1 MAAVEHAWTRKRIP
15 QALAGKVAC
24 ATCQAAHGAFQR
36 TDAGTAAK
44 PATMAVR
51 IRVVRRRGDRPGR
64 RAGLEPQRPLPH
76 LESCMTSPAPT
87 AAHPFGDPAT
97 IRSERAA
104 SELRAGRPVIVETR
118 AGQARAVLALDSSTE
133 QSYLAFAQAAAQQH
147 YLFLTPPRAQVLGLA
162 APQGAR
168 IPLAD
173 RSYDALATLAYLRD
187 GQVPAHWEAGDAL
200 DAGAVEIARLGL
212 LLPAMI
218 AVELG
223 AQASAFQGC
232 QSLQLE
238 DLEQGCALAAAGSYE
253 LVTRTRVPLRDLGD
267 SEFAVFRGG
276 VAQRDQVAIL
286 IGQPDLSAPVP
297 VRVHS
302 SCLTGDLF
310 GSLKCDCGDQLR
322 HGLAKLRELG
332 GGVLLY
338 LDQEG
343 RGTGIA
349 TKMRAYGYQHD
360 GLDTIDADAQLGFGA
375 DERRYGSAVAMLRG
389 LGIARVRLLTNNPSK
404 AERLR
409 AAGIE
414 VVERIPVTGTIT
426 AENEGY
432 LRTKAARAGHAL
444 DVDALLRAAR

>member
-1 MAAVEHAWTRKRIP
+1 
-15 QALAGKVAC
+15 
-24 ATCQAAHGAFQR
+24 
-36 TDAGTAAK
+36 
-44 PATMAVR
+44 
-51 IRVVRRRGDRPGR
+51 
-64 RAGLEPQRPLPH
+64 
-76 LESCMTSPAPT
+76 MTSPAPT
-87 AAHPFGDPAT
+87 SAHAFGDPAA

-104 SELRAGRPVIVETR
+104 SELRAGRPVVIEGPH
-118 AGQARAVLALDSSTE
+118 GQARAVLALDSSTA
-133 QSYLAFAQAAAQQH
+133 QSYLSFAQAAAQRH
-147 YLFLTPPRAQVLGLA
+147 YLFLTPPRAQVLGLV

-168 IPLAD
+168 IVLAGQ
-173 RSYDALATLAYLRD
+173 SYDALAALAYLRD
-187 GQVPAHWEAGDAL
+187 GALPTQWQPGDAL

-218 AVELG
+218 AVDLG
-223 AQASAFQGC
+223 ADSSAFQGC
-232 QSLQLE
+232 QSLQLD
-238 DLEQGCALAAAGSYE
+238 DLEHGCAATTAGSYE
-253 LVTRTRVPLRDLGD
+253 LVTRTQVPLRDLGS
-267 SEFAVFRGG
+267 SEFVVFRGG
-276 VAQRDQVAIL
+276 VAQRDQVAIV
-286 IGQPDLSAPVP
+286 IGQPDLSTPVP

-322 HGLAKLRELG
+322 HGLAKLKDLG

-375 DERRYGSAVAMLRG
+375 DERRYGGAVAMLRG
-389 LGIARVRLLTNNPSK
+389 LGIGRVRLLTNNPSK

-409 AAGIE
+409 AAGID
-414 VVERIPVTGTIT
+414 VVERIPITGAIT

-444 DVDALLRAAR
+444 DVDALIHAAR

>member
-1 MAAVEHAWTRKRIP
+1 
-15 QALAGKVAC
+15 
-24 ATCQAAHGAFQR
+24 
-36 TDAGTAAK
+36 
-44 PATMAVR
+44 
-51 IRVVRRRGDRPGR
+51 
-64 RAGLEPQRPLPH
+64 
-76 LESCMTSPAPT
+76 MTSPTAPS
-87 AAHPFGDPAT
+87 AHAFGDPAA

-104 SELRAGRPVIVETR
+104 SELRAGRPVLLEDGNGHTR
-118 AGQARAVLALDSSTE
+118 AVMALDSSTE
-133 QSYLAFAQAAAQQH
+133 PSYLGFAEASGQRH
-147 YLFLTPPRAQVLGLA
+147 YLFVTPPRAQVLGLD

-168 IPLAD
+168 IALAGH
-173 RSYDALATLAYLRD
+173 SYDALAALAYLRD
-187 GQVPAHWEAGDAL
+187 GPVPAQWQPGDAL
-200 DAGAVEIARLGL
+200 DAGAAEIARLGL
-212 LLPAMI
+212 LLPAMV
-218 AVELG
+218 AADLG
-223 AQASAFQGC
+223 ADSSAFQGC
-232 QSLQLE
+232 QSLRLD
-238 DLEQGCALAAAGSYE
+238 DLEHGCALAASDSYT
-253 LVTRTRVPLRDLGD
+253 LVTRTQVPLRDLGPG
-267 SEFAVFRGG
+267 EFVVFRGG
-276 VAQRDQVAIL
+276 VAQRDQVAIV

-322 HGLAKLRELG
+322 HGLAKLKALG

-389 LGIARVRLLTNNPSK
+389 LGIGRVRLLTNNPNK

-414 VVERIPVTGTIT
+414 VTERIPVTGTIT

>member
-1 MAAVEHAWTRKRIP
+1 MNRPPDMSAHA
-15 QALAGKVAC
+15 
-24 ATCQAAHGAFQR
+24 
-36 TDAGTAAK
+36 
-44 PATMAVR
+44 
-51 IRVVRRRGDRPGR
+51 
-64 RAGLEPQRPLPH
+64 
-76 LESCMTSPAPT
+76 
-87 AAHPFGDPAT
+87 FGDPGA

-104 SELRAGRPVIVETR
+104 SELRAGRPVLIQNHSGHLR
-118 AGQARAVLALDSSTE
+118 AAMALDSSTA
-133 QSYLAFAQAAAQQH
+133 QSYHRFAQAAAHRH
-147 YLFLTPPRAQVLGLA
+147 YLFVTSTRAQVLGLD

-168 IPLAD
+168 IALAGQ
-173 RSYDALATLAYLRD
+173 SYEALATLAYLRD
-187 GQVPAHWEAGDAL
+187 SPAPAQWRPGDAL
-200 DAGAVEIARLGL
+200 DAGAADIARLGL
-212 LLPAMI
+212 LLPAI
-218 AVELG
+218 VAVELDRDD
-223 AQASAFQGC
+223 SAFQGC
-232 QSLQLE
+232 HTLQLA
-238 DLEQGCALAAAGSYE
+238 DLEHACTLAAADSYE
-253 LVTRTRVPLRDLGD
+253 LVTRTQVPLRDLGPC
-267 SEFAVFRGG
+267 EFVVFRGG
-276 VAQRDQVAIL
+276 VAQRDQVAIV
-286 IGQPDLSAPVP
+286 IGQPDLTAPVP

-322 HGLAKLRELG
+322 HGLAMLKQLG

-375 DERRYGSAVAMLRG
+375 DERRYAGAVAMLRG

-409 AAGIE
+409 AAGVE
-414 VVERIPVTGTIT
+414 VTERIPVTGAIT

-444 DVDALLRAAR
+444 DVDTLLRVGRER

>member
-1 MAAVEHAWTRKRIP
+1 
-15 QALAGKVAC
+15 
-24 ATCQAAHGAFQR
+24 
-36 TDAGTAAK
+36 
-44 PATMAVR
+44 
-51 IRVVRRRGDRPGR
+51 
-64 RAGLEPQRPLPH
+64 
-76 LESCMTSPAPT
+76 MTSPTAPSVH
-87 AAHPFGDPAT
+87 AFGDPAA

-104 SELRAGRPVIVETR
+104 SELRAGRPVLLEDGNGRTR
-118 AGQARAVLALDSSTE
+118 AVMALDSSTE
-133 QSYLAFAQAAAQQH
+133 PSYLGFAEATGQRH
-147 YLFLTPPRAQVLGLA
+147 YLFVTPPRAQVLGLD

-168 IPLAD
+168 IALAGH
-173 RSYDALATLAYLRD
+173 SYDALAALAYLRD
-187 GQVPAHWEAGDAL
+187 GPVPAHWLPGDAL
-200 DAGAVEIARLGL
+200 DAGAAEIARLGL
-212 LLPAMI
+212 LLPAMV
-218 AVELG
+218 AADLG
-223 AQASAFQGC
+223 ADSSAFRGC
-232 QSLQLE
+232 QSLRLD
-238 DLEQGCALAAAGSYE
+238 DLEHGCALAASDSYT
-253 LVTRTRVPLRDLGD
+253 LVTRTQVPLRDLG
-267 SEFAVFRGG
+267 SGEFVVFRGG
-276 VAQRDQVAIL
+276 VAQRDQVAIV

-322 HGLAKLRELG
+322 HGLAKLKALG

-389 LGIARVRLLTNNPSK
+389 LGIGRVRLLTNNPNK

-414 VVERIPVTGTIT
+414 VTERIPVTGTIT

-432 LRTKAARAGHAL
+432 LRTKATRAGHAL

>member
-1 MAAVEHAWTRKRIP
+1 
-15 QALAGKVAC
+15 
-24 ATCQAAHGAFQR
+24 
-36 TDAGTAAK
+36 
-44 PATMAVR
+44 
-51 IRVVRRRGDRPGR
+51 
-64 RAGLEPQRPLPH
+64 
-76 LESCMTSPAPT
+76 MTSPVPT
-87 AAHPFGDPAT
+87 SVHAFGDPAA

-104 SELRAGRPVIVETR
+104 SELRAGRPVVIEDHR
-118 AGQARAVLALDSSTE
+118 GQARAVLALDSSTA
-133 QSYLAFAQAAAQQH
+133 QSYLSFAQAAAQRH
-147 YLFLTPPRAQVLGLA
+147 YLFLTPTRAQALGLA

-168 IPLAD
+168 IALAD
-173 RSYDALATLAYLRD
+173 QSYDALAALAYLRD
-187 GQVPAHWEAGDAL
+187 GPLPAHWLPGDAL
-200 DAGAVEIARLGL
+200 DAGAVEITRLGL

-218 AVELG
+218 AVDLG
-223 AQASAFQGC
+223 ADTSAFQGC
-232 QSLQLE
+232 QSLQLD
-238 DLEQGCALAAAGSYE
+238 DLEHGCAIATAGGYE
-253 LVTRTRVPLRDLGD
+253 LVTRTQVPLRDLGS
-267 SEFAVFRGG
+267 SEFVVFRGG
-276 VAQRDQVAIL
+276 VAQRDQVAIV
-286 IGQPDLSAPVP
+286 IGQPDLCVPVP

-322 HGLAKLRELG
+322 HGLAKLKELG

-375 DERRYGSAVAMLRG
+375 DERRYGGAVAMLRG
-389 LGIARVRLLTNNPSK
+389 LGIQRVRLLTNNPSK

-409 AAGIE
+409 AAGID
-414 VVERIPVTGTIT
+414 VVERIPITGAIT

-444 DVDALLRAAR
+444 DVDALLHAAR

>member
-1 MAAVEHAWTRKRIP
+1 
-15 QALAGKVAC
+15 
-24 ATCQAAHGAFQR
+24 
-36 TDAGTAAK
+36 
-44 PATMAVR
+44 
-51 IRVVRRRGDRPGR
+51 
-64 RAGLEPQRPLPH
+64 
-76 LESCMTSPAPT
+76 MTSPTAPS
-87 AAHPFGDPAT
+87 AHVFGDPAA
-97 IRSERAA
+97 IHSERAA
-104 SELRAGRPVIVETR
+104 SELRAGRPVLLEDR
-118 AGQARAVLALDSSTE
+118 AGQVRAVMALDSSTE
-133 QSYLAFAQAAAQQH
+133 PSYRSFAQATGQRH
-147 YLFLTPPRAQVLGLA
+147 YLFVTPARAQVLGLD

-168 IPLAD
+168 IALAGQ
-173 RSYDALATLAYLRD
+173 SYDALAALAYLRD
-187 GQVPAHWEAGDAL
+187 GPVPAHWRPGDAL
-200 DAGAVEIARLGL
+200 DAGAAEIARLGL
-212 LLPAMI
+212 LLPAMV
-218 AVELG
+218 AAELG
-223 AQASAFQGC
+223 ADSSAFQGC
-232 QSLQLE
+232 QALQLD
-238 DLEQGCALAAAGSYE
+238 DLEHGCALAASDSYT
-253 LVTRTRVPLRDLGD
+253 LVTRTPVPLRDLGPG
-267 SEFAVFRGG
+267 EFVVFRGG
-276 VAQRDQVAIL
+276 VAQRDQVAIV

-322 HGLAKLRELG
+322 HGLAKLKALG

-389 LGIARVRLLTNNPSK
+389 LGIGRVRLLTNNPNK

-414 VVERIPVTGTIT
+414 VTERIPVTGTIT